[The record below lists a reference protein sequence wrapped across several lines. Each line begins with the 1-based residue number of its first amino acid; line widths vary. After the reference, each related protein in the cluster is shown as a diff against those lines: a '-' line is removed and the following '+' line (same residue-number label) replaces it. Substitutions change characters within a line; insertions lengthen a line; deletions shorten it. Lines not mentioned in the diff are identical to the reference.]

1 LAFSYYATERNKQQQ
16 QLKQNRK
23 YNMQPSTIHL
33 LKRIEELKQIETK
46 TKEQS
51 AKLIELAAEAKAL
64 GYEVEVKETKKSSK
78 KEKVDKLPVD
88 DVQEEDN
95 TQL

>member
-1 LAFSYYATERNKQQQ
+1 
-16 QLKQNRK
+16 
-23 YNMQPSTIHL
+23 MQPSTIHL
-33 LKRIEELKQIETK
+33 LERIVELKQIEPK
-46 TKEQS
+46 SKEQS

-78 KEKVDKLPVD
+78 KAKVDKLPVD
-88 DVQEEDN
+88 DEQQEDN

>member
-1 LAFSYYATERNKQQQ
+1 
-16 QLKQNRK
+16 
-23 YNMQPSTIHL
+23 MQPSTIHL

-64 GYEVEVKETKKSSK
+64 GYDVEVKETKKSSK
-78 KEKVDKLPVD
+78 KAKVDKIPVD
-88 DVQEEDN
+88 DVQDQDNN

>member
-1 LAFSYYATERNKQQQ
+1 
-16 QLKQNRK
+16 
-23 YNMQPSTIHL
+23 MQPSTIHL

-51 AKLIELAAEAKAL
+51 AKLIELIAEAKAL
-64 GYEVEVKETKKSSK
+64 GYDVEVKEAKKSFKSSK
-78 KEKVDKLPVD
+78 KSKVDKLPVD
-88 DVQEEDN
+88 DEQEEDN

>member
-1 LAFSYYATERNKQQQ
+1 
-16 QLKQNRK
+16 
-23 YNMQPSTIHL
+23 MQPSTIHL

-51 AKLIELAAEAKAL
+51 AKLIELIAEAKAL
-64 GYEVEVKETKKSSK
+64 GYDLEVKEAKKSSK
-78 KEKVDKLPVD
+78 KVKLDKLIVN
-88 DVQEEDN
+88 QEQDEDN